1 MNQEDREA
9 VREIAE
15 HEFDA
20 PLDLVIDDASHLYE
34 PTRTSFDALFPL
46 LRPGGLYIVE
56 DWQMAYVEDFVRD
69 PSGVTPNSPQVRSSQ
84 RSGSPSS

>member
-1 MNQEDREA
+1 VNQEDREA

-69 PSGVTPNSPQVRSSQ
+69 PSWG
-84 RSGSPSS
+84 